1 MTVQHPNNNFRMLFV
16 RYVGLLYAQDE
27 SLPLLSVI
35 DAIFSKYDELRVATR
50 FIILIAGS
58 TALVGR

>member
-1 MTVQHPNNNFRMLFV
+1 MAFQHQITFMFVAVCLFI
-16 RYVGLLYAQDE
+16 GIQDE

-35 DAIFSKYDELRVATR
+35 DAVFSECDGLRVATR

-58 TALVGR
+58 VALVGR